1 MSEQKMVIMDG
12 NEAAASVAYRLSE
25 VVAIYPITPS
35 SPMAEWADQWRSE
48 GKKNIW
54 GALPI
59 VEELQ
64 SEGGAAGAL
73 HGALQAGAFGTTFTA
88 SQGLLLMIPNMFKIA
103 GELTPATMHV
113 TARTLATH
121 ALSIFGDHSDVMA
134 CRSTGWAMLAS
145 NSVQEVADMALV
157 AQIATL
163 ESRIP
168 FIHFFDGFRTSHEV
182 GKLFPI
188 GDDTIRALLDDKF
201 VIQYR
206 QNALSPDRPII
217 RGTAQNPDVFF
228 QAREACSPFHA
239 AVPGIVQSVMDRF
252 AAQTGRAYH
261 LFDYYGAPDADRV
274 IVVMGS
280 GAEAAE
286 EAVDLLNKQGEKLG
300 LLKVR
305 LYRPFDA
312 SAFLAAL
319 PATVKSIAVLDRCKE
334 PGGTGEP
341 LYQDIITVL
350 AENADSLPFAAKP
363 KVIGGRYGLSSK
375 EFTPAMVKGIYD
387 ELAKPSP
394 KNHFTI
400 GIDDD
405 VSFTSLTYDPSF
417 STEEPRTVR
426 ALFYGL
432 GSDGTVG
439 ANKNSIKIIG
449 TETSNFA
456 QGYFVYDSK
465 KSGSMT
471 TSHLRFGPTPIRS
484 SYLITQASFVACHN
498 FSFLE
503 KMNVLEAAM
512 PGAVFLLNSPYSAAE
527 VWDKLPKTVQQ
538 EMLRKKIEFYTI
550 DGYLVAREAGM
561 GARINTIMQTCF
573 FAISG
578 VLPRDE
584 AIEQIKKAIKKTY
597 GKRGE
602 AVVQKNFAAVDAA
615 LAHLEKVELP
625 SAVSSDFDLVDVIS
639 NKAPKFVHDVLG
651 QIAAGHGDLLP
662 VSAIPAGGT
671 FPTGTAQWE
680 KRNIA
685 QFIPAWDKDLCIQC
699 GKCVMVCPHAVI
711 RSKVYSPDL
720 ATNAPATFQWAKP
733 KWKGMEQDRYTLQV
747 APEDCTGCGVCVEVC
762 PVKSKSDAS
771 HKAINM
777 APQPP
782 LREAERD
789 NWDFFLGLPEV
800 DRNKLS
806 HGQVKDLQLLQ
817 PLFEFSGACSGC
829 GETPYVKLLTQLFGD
844 RLYIANATGC
854 SSIYGGNL
862 PTTPYSTNAQGR
874 GPSWANSL
882 FEDNAEFGFGMRI
895 ALDQQKIFAETL
907 VKRVAPALGDEL
919 VTALLT
925 ASQKTEPEINAQR
938 ERVKILREKLAG
950 EGTSDAR
957 NLLAIADT
965 LVRKSVWIL
974 GGDGWAFDIGFGGL
988 DHVLGSGK
996 NVNVLVLDTEVYSN
1010 TGGQM
1015 SKATPR
1021 GAVAKFAA
1029 SGKVNSKKDLAMEA
1043 VSYGYVYVA
1052 QVALGG
1058 NDSHVVKAF
1067 QEAEAHEGPSIII
1080 AYSSCIAHGYDLV
1093 HGLEQQKLAVQS
1105 GYWPLMRYN
1114 PALRETG
1121 KNPFQL
1127 DSKAPTIRLKDY
1139 AYREARYTMLA
1150 RGNPELAANLLKE
1163 AQDDVERQ
1171 WRVYSAR
1178 AGMPGRGETPN
1189 IAPEEKPAEKLE
1201 PVSAGGT
1208 K

>member
-1 MSEQKMVIMDG
+1 MSEKKMVIMDG

-48 GKKNIW
+48 GKRNIW

-88 SQGLLLMIPNMFKIA
+88 SQGLLLMIPNMYKIA

-145 NSVQEVADMALV
+145 NSVQECADLALI
-157 AQIATL
+157 AQVATL

-182 GKLFPI
+182 AKIQPI
-188 GDDTIRALLDDKF
+188 SDDTIRALIDDKYI
-201 VIQYR
+201 IQFR

-228 QAREACSPFHA
+228 QAREACSPFYA
-239 AVPGIVQSVMDRF
+239 AVPGIVQSVMNRF
-252 AAQTGRAYH
+252 TAQTGRAYH
-261 LFDYYGAPDADRV
+261 LFDYYGAPDAERV
-274 IVVMGS
+274 IIMMGS

-286 EAVDLLNKQGEKLG
+286 EAIETLNQQGHKLG
-300 LLKVR
+300 ILKVR

-312 SAFLAAL
+312 SAFLSAL
-319 PATVKSIAVLDRCKE
+319 PKTVKSIAILDRCKE
-334 PGGTGEP
+334 PGSAGEP

-350 AENADSLPFAAKP
+350 AENAAHLPFTSP

-375 EFTPAMVKGIYD
+375 EFTPAMVKGIFD
-387 ELAKPSP
+387 ELGKPSP

-400 GIDDD
+400 GIEDDI
-405 VSFTSLTYDPSF
+405 SHTSLDYDPAF
-417 STEEPRTVR
+417 STEDPRTVR

-449 TETSNFA
+449 TETPNFA

-484 SYLITQASFVACHN
+484 TYLISRASFVACHN

-503 KMNVLEAAM
+503 KIDVLEPAI
-512 PGAVFLLNSPYSAAE
+512 PGAVFLLNSPFSATE
-527 VWDKLPKTVQQ
+527 VWDKLPKTAQD
-538 EMLRKKIEFYTI
+538 EILRKKIDFYVI
-550 DGYLVAREAGM
+550 DGYKVAREAGM
-561 GARINTIMQTCF
+561 GSRINTIMQTCF

-578 VLPRDE
+578 VLPREE

-615 LAHLEKVELP
+615 LAHLHKVVIP
-625 SAVSSDFDLVDVIS
+625 STVTSQFDVVGSLTV
-639 NKAPKFVHDVLG
+639 NEPGFVRDVLG
-651 QIAAGHGDLLP
+651 QIASGKGDSLP
-662 VSAIPAGGT
+662 VSALPAGGA

-685 QFIPAWDKDLCIQC
+685 QFVPVWDKDLCIQC

-711 RSKVYSPDL
+711 RAKVYSADL
-720 ATNAPATFQWAKP
+720 AGDAPQSFQWVKP

-777 APQPP
+777 APQAP
-782 LREAERD
+782 LREAERK

-862 PTTPYSTNAQGR
+862 PTTPYTKNAQGR
-874 GPSWANSL
+874 GPTWANSL
-882 FEDNAEFGFGMRI
+882 FEDNAEFGFGMRV
-895 ALDQQKIFAETL
+895 ALDQQQDFAETL
-907 VKRVAPALGDEL
+907 LSRVAPSVGENL
-919 VTALLT
+919 VADILH
-925 ASQKTEPEINAQR
+925 APQKTELEINAQR
-938 ERVKILREKLAG
+938 ERVKILREKLASVN
-950 EGTSDAR
+950 TSDAR
-957 NLLAIADT
+957 NLAAIADV

-1029 SGKVNSKKDLAMEA
+1029 SGKVVNRKDLAMEA

-1052 QVALGG
+1052 QVALGA
-1058 NDSHVVKAF
+1058 NDTQVVKAF

-1127 DSKAPTIRLKDY
+1127 DSKAPSIRLKDY

-1150 RGNPELAANLLKE
+1150 RGNPELAAELLKE

-1178 AGMPGRGETPN
+1178 AAMPGRSETPH

-1201 PVSAGGT
+1201 PIGAGGS

>member
-134 CRSTGWAMLAS
+134 CRATGWAMLAS
-145 NSVQEVADMALV
+145 NSVQEAHDLALV
-157 AQIATL
+157 AQAATL
-163 ESRIP
+163 EARLP
-168 FIHFFDGFRTSHEV
+168 FMHFFDGFRTSHEV
-182 GKLFPI
+182 GKIYPI
-188 GDDTIRALLDDKF
+188 SDETIRAMVDDKWI
-201 VIQYR
+201 IQYR
-206 QNALSPDRPII
+206 QNALSPDRPIL

-228 QAREACSPFHA
+228 QAREACSPFYK

-261 LFDYYGAPDADRV
+261 LFDYFGAPDAERV
-274 IVVMGS
+274 IIMMGS

-286 EAVDLLNKQGEKLG
+286 EAVEALNRQGEKLG

-319 PATVKSIAVLDRCKE
+319 PATVKSIAILDRCKE
-334 PGGTGEP
+334 PGAAGEP

-350 AENADSLPFAAKP
+350 AENSARLPFAMPA
-363 KVIGGRYGLSSK
+363 VIGGRYGLSSK
-375 EFTPAMVKGIYD
+375 EFTPAMVKGIFD
-387 ELAKPSP
+387 ELSRPSP

-405 VSFTSLTYDPSF
+405 VSHSSLDYDPAF
-417 STEEPRTVR
+417 STEDPRTVR
-426 ALFYGL
+426 ALFFGL

-449 TETSNFA
+449 TETPNYA

-471 TSHLRFGPTPIRS
+471 TSHLRFGPNPIRS
-484 SYLITQASFVACHN
+484 TYLITRASFVACHN

-503 KMNVLEAAM
+503 KINVLEPAM

-527 VWDKLPKTVQQ
+527 IWNQLPKSAQ
-538 EMLRKKIEFYTI
+538 EEILRKKIEFYVI
-550 DGYLVAREAGM
+550 DGYAVARKAGM
-561 GARINTIMQTCF
+561 GTRINTIMQTCF

-578 VLPRDE
+578 VLPREE

-615 LAHLEKVELP
+615 LAHLEKVQLP
-625 SAVSSDFDLVDVIS
+625 SAATSEFDLVGS
-639 NKAPKFVHDVLG
+639 LSSKAPKFVHDVLG
-651 QIAAGHGDLLP
+651 QIANGKGDLLP
-662 VSAIPAGGT
+662 VSAIPAGGA

-685 QFIPAWDKDLCIQC
+685 QFIPVWDKELCIQC

-720 ATNAPATFQWAKP
+720 AGDAPATFQRAKP

-747 APEDCTGCGVCVEVC
+747 APEDCTGCAVCVEVC

-777 APQPP
+777 APQAP
-782 LREAERD
+782 LRAAERD
-789 NWDFFLGLPEV
+789 NWEFFLGLPEV

-806 HGQVKDLQLLQ
+806 HGQVKDAQLLQ
-817 PLFEFSGACSGC
+817 PLFEFSGACAGC
-829 GETPYVKLLTQLFGD
+829 GETPYIKLLTQLFGD

-862 PTTPYSTNAQGR
+862 PTTPYSQNAQGR
-874 GPSWANSL
+874 GPTWANSL

-895 ALDQQKIFAETL
+895 ALDQQRAFAETL
-907 VKRVAPALGDEL
+907 LKRVAPAIGDEL
-919 VTALLT
+919 VTDLIA
-925 ASQKTEPEINAQR
+925 ASQKTEPEINRQR

-950 EGTSDAR
+950 LDSSDAR

-1029 SGKVNSKKDLAMEA
+1029 SGKINSKKDLAMEA

-1058 NDSHVVKAF
+1058 NDSNVIKAF

-1127 DSKAPTIRLKDY
+1127 DSKAPSIRLKEY

-1150 RGNPELAANLLKE
+1150 RGNPELAAELLKE

-1178 AGMPGRGETPN
+1178 AAMPGRGDTPN

-1201 PVSAGGT
+1201 PVIAGGEE
-1208 K
+1208 

>member
-1 MSEQKMVIMDG
+1 
-12 NEAAASVAYRLSE
+12 
-25 VVAIYPITPS
+25 
-35 SPMAEWADQWRSE
+35 MAEWADQWRSE

-54 GALPI
+54 GALPV

-73 HGALQAGAFGTTFTA
+73 HGALQAGAFATTFTA

-134 CRSTGWAMLAS
+134 VRSTGWAMLAS

-157 AQIATL
+157 AQVATL

-168 FIHFFDGFRTSHEV
+168 FVHFFDGFRTSHEV
-182 GKLFPI
+182 GKIYPI
-188 GDDTIRALLDDKF
+188 GDETIRAMVDDKF
-201 VIQYR
+201 IIEAR
-206 QNALSPDRPII
+206 QRALSPDRPII

-228 QAREACSPFHA
+228 QAREACNPFHA
-239 AVPGIVQSVMDRF
+239 AVPGIVQKVMDRF

-261 LFDYYGAPDADRV
+261 LFDYYGAPDAERV
-274 IVVMGS
+274 IVIMGS

-286 EAVDLLNKQGEKLG
+286 EAVDLLTKQGEKIG

-319 PATVKSIAVLDRCKE
+319 PATVKSIAVLDRVKE
-334 PGGTGEP
+334 PGSLGEP
-341 LYQDIITVL
+341 LYQDILTVL
-350 AENADSLPFAAKP
+350 AESEKLPFAVKP
-363 KVIGGRYGLSSK
+363 LVIGGRYGLSSK

-387 ELAKPSP
+387 ELTKRVP

-400 GIDDD
+400 GIEDD
-405 VSFTSLTYDPSF
+405 VTFTSLNYDPEF
-417 STEEPRTVR
+417 STEDPKTVR

-449 TETSNFA
+449 SETPNYA

-471 TSHLRFGPTPIRS
+471 TSHLRFGPNPIRS
-484 SYLITQASFVACHN
+484 SYLITRASFVACHN

-503 KMNVLEAAM
+503 KMDIVEAAM
-512 PGAVFLLNSPYSAAE
+512 PGATFLLNSPYSAAE
-527 VWDKLPKTVQQ
+527 VWEHLPKTTQK
-538 EMLRKKIEFYTI
+538 EILRKKIEFYVI
-550 DGYLVAREAGM
+550 DGYKVAREAGM
-561 GARINTIMQTCF
+561 GSRINTIMQTCF

-578 VLPRDE
+578 VLPRED
-584 AIEQIKKAIKKTY
+584 AIAQIKKAIYKTY
-597 GKRGE
+597 GKRGD
-602 AVVQKNFAAVDAA
+602 AVVQKNYAAVDHA

-625 SAVSSDFDLVDVIS
+625 AAATSEFDLIPSIS
-639 NKAPKFVHDVLG
+639 GKAPEFVRNVLG
-651 QIAAGHGDLLP
+651 EIAAGHGDLLP
-662 VSAIPAGGT
+662 VSAIPAGGA

-685 QFIPAWDKDLCIQC
+685 QFIPVWDKDLCIQC

-711 RSKVYSPDL
+711 RSKVYSAEL
-720 ATNAPATFQWAKP
+720 ADKAPATFQWAKP
-733 KWKGMEQDRYTLQV
+733 KWKAMEQDHYTLQV
-747 APEDCTGCGVCVEVC
+747 APEDCTGCALCVEVC

-777 APQPP
+777 APQLP
-782 LREAERD
+782 LRDAERE

-800 DRNKLS
+800 DRSKLS
-806 HGQVKDLQLLQ
+806 HTQVKDIQLLR
-817 PLFEFSGACSGC
+817 PLFEFSGACAGC
-829 GETPYVKLLTQLFGD
+829 GETAYIKLLTQLFGD

-862 PTTPYSTNAQGR
+862 PTTPYTSNSEGR
-874 GPSWANSL
+874 GPTWANSL
-882 FEDNAEFGFGMRI
+882 FEDNAEFGFGMRV

-907 VKRVAPALGDEL
+907 LTRLAAEVGVEL
-919 VTALLT
+919 VADILG
-925 ASQKTEPEINAQR
+925 ASQKTETEIGEQR
-938 ERVKILREKLAG
+938 KRVLALREKLGANAS
-950 EGTSDAR
+950 SDAK
-957 NLLAIADT
+957 NLLAIADS

-974 GGDGWAFDIGFGGL
+974 GGDGWAYDIGFGGL

-1029 SGKVNSKKDLAMEA
+1029 SGKKNGKKDLAMEA
-1043 VSYGYVYVA
+1043 VSYGSVYVA
-1052 QVALGG
+1052 KVALGG

-1067 QEAEAHEGPSIII
+1067 QEAEAHDGPSIII

-1114 PALRETG
+1114 PDLRESG

-1127 DSKAPTIRLKDY
+1127 DSRAPAIRLKEY
-1139 AYREARYTMLA
+1139 TYREARYTMLA
-1150 RGNPELAANLLKE
+1150 RSNPDLAAKLLVE

-1178 AGMPGRGETPN
+1178 AAMPGRSETPH
-1189 IAPEEKPAEKLE
+1189 IAPEEKVEEK
-1201 PVSAGGT
+1201 PVAVVDGGT
-1208 K
+1208 E